1 MPASRPAVANVVD
14 EIAED
19 VLPGSGAKLDA
30 RREALHAAVDY
41 LREQGRATPQ
51 DFQTTVYPEHT
62 GRYTAGDKAR
72 KLCD

>member
-1 MPASRPAVANVVD
+1 MSSRA
-14 EIAED
+14 
-19 VLPGSGAKLDA
+19 GGRSST

-41 LREQGRATPQ
+41 LRERGQPTPQ

-62 GRYTAGDKAR
+62 GRYTAGDKAG

>member
-1 MPASRPAVANVVD
+1 M
-14 EIAED
+14 IAED
-19 VLPGSGAKLDA
+19 VLPGWGRSST

-41 LREQGRATPQ
+41 LREYGQATPH